1 MFLINPQS
9 QINEEFFFTELKMS
23 FPLAISVSQVNMFN
37 ANVLLGLTVG
47 DVVEFPRGLFSHWGV
62 SIGQY
67 LLILCSLVHLDYNMY
82 ISYIYF
88 IYRWHRY
95 PLSLFSYIRLA
106 KYTLKQVEIKLV
118 NVIYTGCSKSKYRTT
133 Y

>member
-1 MFLINPQS
+1 MYMFLINPQS

-47 DVVEFPRGLFSHWGV
+47 DVVEFPRGLFSHYGIY
-62 SIGQY
+62 IGQY
-67 LLILCSLVHLDYNMY
+67 PLILCSLIHLDYIHILY
-82 ISYIYF
+82 IGG
-88 IYRWHRY
+88 HRY
-95 PLSLFSYIRLA
+95 PLSLFSYIRFA

-118 NVIYTGCSKSKYRTT
+118 NVIYTDCSKSKYSTT